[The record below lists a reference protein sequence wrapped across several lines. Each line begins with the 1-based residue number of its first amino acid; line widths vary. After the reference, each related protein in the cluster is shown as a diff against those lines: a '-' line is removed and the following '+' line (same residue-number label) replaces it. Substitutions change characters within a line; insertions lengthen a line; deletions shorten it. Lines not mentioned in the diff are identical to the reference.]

1 MKLSEFFSK
10 SPDDQP
16 TAKSNQQDELGRFR
30 IYDTLTGV
38 FNEEFVR
45 FMLGNQI
52 NNGRRYGAIFT
63 LAVIDID
70 HFSGLC
76 AEYGKST
83 SDALL
88 AIVAKLIGGKLRE
101 TDFVGRIGDDK
112 FLAVLPHT
120 DLRTA
125 LIPLE
130 RLREAV
136 QAQTISPTNV
146 NVTISGGVTEYTGE
160 TTNAMIEHGRRL
172 LINATDSGGNQYC
185 FDIDA
190 VAVVAG

>member
-10 SPDDQP
+10 APDQQP
-16 TAKSNQQDELGRFR
+16 IGETSEQDELERFR
-30 IYDTLTGV
+30 IRDNLTGV

-45 FMLGNQI
+45 YMLGNQI

-63 LAVIDID
+63 MAVIDID
-70 HFSGLC
+70 HFSALC

-83 SDALL
+83 SDAIL
-88 AIVAKLIGGKLRE
+88 AVVAKLIGEKLRE
-101 TDFVGRIGDDK
+101 TDFVGRIGDDE

-120 DLRTA
+120 DLKTA

-130 RLREAV
+130 RLREAIN
-136 QAQTISPTNV
+136 AQPISPADV
-146 NVTISGGVTEYTGE
+146 KVTISGGVTEYTGE
-160 TTNAMIEHGRRL
+160 TPNAMIEHGKRL

-185 FDIDA
+185 FDIDIA
-190 VAVVAG
+190 